1 MKQRRRSILVV
12 SVVLALLV
20 LIGLLIRCQLLPG
33 DRFLAAESAARN
45 LSPGRSDTVPMLI
58 LQVQKCSKLY
68 TAEYRVH
75 KIVTHDDALRLKG
88 QLMSKQ
94 FNLKVP
100 LADRKIAIPMDAK
113 IKAYIDF
120 SEFSEQ
126 NIERSGNQIT
136 IILPDPQVV
145 MTSSKIDQ
153 KNVKQ
158 YVGLT
163 RAHFSD
169 EELANYQQQGRE
181 AILQSIP
188 DMGIEETARANAAKV
203 LVPMLTQLGYE
214 EQDITI
220 AFRKDLD
227 FRHKYQ
233 GLIRFED

>member
-1 MKQRRRSILVV
+1 MNHRKVILIVIA
-12 SVVLALLV
+12 VVLAVVAALL
-20 LIGLLIRCQLLPG
+20 LLTCQWT
-33 DRFLAAESAARN
+33 S
-45 LSPGRSDTVPMLI
+45 LSPGRETNVV
-58 LQVQKCSKLY
+58 VQIQQCSKLY

-75 KIVTHDDALRLKG
+75 KIITHDDALRLKG
-88 QLMSKQ
+88 QLMSKS

-120 SEFSEQ
+120 SEFSEK
-126 NIERSGNQIT
+126 NVERNGDKIT

-153 KNVKQ
+153 NNVKQ

-169 EELANYQQQGRE
+169 AELANYQQQGRE

-214 EQDITI
+214 EQNITI

-227 FRHKYQ
+227 FKHKYQ